1 MGGHPSFQAFLA
13 KYPKTR
19 YLDAYFQDLSCV
31 FRGKRY
37 PVDQAG
43 KLFSSGLMIPGG
55 SFLLGVNGDSM
66 DPEGMGF
73 SDGDPDELGMPVPG
87 TLVNCPWAQVPTG
100 QFMVT
105 LQGLDGEPYYYEPR
119 NVLARVLDRF
129 RELELQPVVAFEL
142 EFYLLDLAR
151 TPEGRIQ
158 VPVGPLTGQRGDT
171 TQVYSMDDVE
181 EFGLFLDEVTRTC
194 REQGVETGAITG
206 EYAPGQVEI
215 NLAPAPAPPRANPS
229 AARRSA
235 DRAPASSVSINL
247 SFSTTARAVLNRA
260 RPSFRCRAR
269 ATRLAR
275 SPSRQRSSCSPS
287 AMSRVPARSSTIR

>member
-87 TLVNCPWAQVPTG
+87 TLVNCPW
-100 QFMVT
+100 
-105 LQGLDGEPYYYEPR
+105 
-119 NVLARVLDRF
+119 
-129 RELELQPVVAFEL
+129 
-142 EFYLLDLAR
+142 
-151 TPEGRIQ
+151 
-158 VPVGPLTGQRGDT
+158 GP
-171 TQVYSMDDVE
+171 
-181 EFGLFLDEVTRTC
+181 
-194 REQGVETGAITG
+194 GAH
-206 EYAPGQVEI
+206 
-215 NLAPAPAPPRANPS
+215 
-229 AARRSA
+229 
-235 DRAPASSVSINL
+235 
-247 SFSTTARAVLNRA
+247 RAVHGH
-260 RPSFRCRAR
+260 
-269 ATRLAR
+269 
-275 SPSRQRSSCSPS
+275 
-287 AMSRVPARSSTIR
+287 PAGP